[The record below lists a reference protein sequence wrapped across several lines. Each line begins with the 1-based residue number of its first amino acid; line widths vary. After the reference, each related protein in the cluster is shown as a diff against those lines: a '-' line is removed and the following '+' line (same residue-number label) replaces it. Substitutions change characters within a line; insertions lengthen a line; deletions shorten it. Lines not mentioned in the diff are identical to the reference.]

1 MGMRGLHVDLE
12 LGLVAVLARTHA
24 QVACS
29 EHAVARSLE
38 LLFGV
43 ELLLYL
49 TILFV
54 ELVQAL
60 RHVGIV
66 GISRRHGQDAYPARD
81 RAGYASCPPRWA
93 RPWGDCPDRDRGPSD
108 RCPATLRPGAALQPG
123 PCGRAAR
130 PRHFGSAHRAAPL

>member
-24 QVACS
+24 QVACY
-29 EHAVARSLE
+29 EHAVSRSLE

-66 GISRRHGQDAYPARD
+66 GISRRHGKDAIAPLGNVMLLVELRRAGPDSGPARSH
-81 RAGYASCPPRWA
+81 A
-93 RPWGDCPDRDRGPSD
+93 
-108 RCPATLRPGAALQPG
+108 
-123 PCGRAAR
+123 
-130 PRHFGSAHRAAPL
+130 